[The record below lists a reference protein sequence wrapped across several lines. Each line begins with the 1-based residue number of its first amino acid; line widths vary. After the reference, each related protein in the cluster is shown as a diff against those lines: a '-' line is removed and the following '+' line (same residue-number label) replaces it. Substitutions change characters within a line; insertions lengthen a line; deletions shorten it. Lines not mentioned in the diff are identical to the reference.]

1 MSDWLYNGK
10 VFTEDDISEDLV
22 GYVYL
27 ITRNDGKKY
36 VGKKLFRFART
47 KKVKGKKKRFK
58 VASDWQSYYGSN
70 KDLVADVAK
79 LGETAFRREI
89 LHLCKSK
96 GICSYLETKEII
108 FRDALLS
115 DSYYNGWLTAKISR
129 SHLKDL
135 INDRKEKQEETI
147 S

>member
-1 MSDWLYNGK
+1 MWYYGD
-10 VFTEDDISEDLV
+10 VEFREEDIAEDHI

-135 INDRKEKQEETI
+135 INDHKEKQEETI